1 MLYLT
6 SFYLALAIFVLGS
19 VYRIT
24 RWFTVKIGRDADGIS
39 VRLRLSNLIRGLLSI
54 LFSPNI
60 FLVLKTFLLNVVL
73 QFHILRKDV
82 WRWLMHFS
90 LAAGFLLLFLM
101 HALDD
106 QITARLFPDY
116 YPTVSPFLFLRN
128 LFGAMVLVG
137 IVIAAYRRMASKRL
151 KQLTTAPDA
160 IALIILVIVL
170 FSGFLLEA
178 GKIVSEPIFNEMNE
192 DYAGIKD
199 PQDIRALQ
207 SYWARYYGVVFA
219 DSPDLNDQELIANGE
234 ALHLQN
240 CAACHSRPAAAFVS
254 YPLSRMLKPV
264 AVSANNARFDKI
276 LWHIHFLSCFLI
288 LAYLPFSKFVHIFT
302 SSISLMIRSLE
313 DRLSLRPV
321 NQITRRAISVDACMN
336 CGLCSIHCSVEPIN
350 RVMGNPDILPS
361 NKLASLKTFARNQM
375 TAQYRLSRFN
385 EGSFICT
392 SCYRCTRICPAG
404 INLQDLWFA
413 SKDDL
418 ASQGMSE
425 PYQRVRNGQG
435 LERTGSSGIA
445 ESDSEIRSRL
455 KCLEFS
461 RDPGSFSA
469 CIQCGTCTNVCPVVA
484 GYQDAPQAMG
494 FLDITP
500 QQIVNSFRLGMTS
513 LVLNSKMAWDCFMC
527 FKCQENCPREIPIA
541 EMIYEL
547 RNRGYE
553 ATQKA

>member
-1 MLYLT
+1 MLYST

-82 WRWLMHFS
+82 WRWLMHFN

-207 SYWARYYGVVFA
+207 SYWAKYYGVVFA

-321 NQITRRAISVDACMN
+321 NQITRRALSVDACMN

-445 ESDSEIRSRL
+445 ESDSEIRSRF